1 MKIAE
6 RSVDGFL
13 RRPDAKVRAVLFYGS
28 DIGLIRERAKAL
40 ATTVV
45 TDLGDPFRVVELA
58 AKTVREDP
66 ARLSDEA
73 AAIAF
78 TGGRKVVWVR
88 DGGDGLAD
96 AVRSLLGQAG
106 WEALVVV
113 EGPDLNRRSKLV
125 EIFEEDDG
133 AAAITCYPDREEAI
147 ERVVEE
153 TLARHG
159 LEIAPDA
166 LAFLS
171 EHLGGDRGMT
181 RAEAEKL
188 ALYCAGQ
195 KTVSRADAVAA
206 VGDSAAVGLDDAVLG
221 AFDGDLVRLSRALAR
236 LRGEGISPVAIVIAA
251 QRHSQRLQLVA
262 QAVAGGAQP
271 AAAVRSLRPPVYFEA
286 AASFERQARRWNL
299 ALVGR
304 AIGLLTEADLRCRST
319 GSPAQALAGQV
330 LQAIAGL
337 ARRA

>member
-1 MKIAE
+1 MKIAD

-13 RRPDAKVRAVLFYGS
+13 RKPDPKLRAVLFYGA
-28 DIGLIRERAKAL
+28 DIGLMRERAKAL

-45 TDLGDPFRVVELA
+45 TDLNDPFRVVELA

-88 DGGDGLAD
+88 DGGDGLAES
-96 AVRSLLGQAG
+96 VRSLFAQSG
-106 WEALVVV
+106 WEAMVIV
-113 EGPDLNRRSKLV
+113 EAADLTRRSKLV
-125 EIFEEDDG
+125 EAFEDDDS
-133 AAAITCYPDREEAI
+133 AAAIACYPDREEAI

-153 TLARHG
+153 TLAARG
-159 LEIAPDA
+159 LDIAPDA

-171 EHLGGDRGMT
+171 DHLGGDRGMT

-195 KTVSRADAVAA
+195 KSVSKADAMAA

-221 AFDGDLVRLSRALAR
+221 AFDGDLGRLSRALAR
-236 LRGEGISPVAIVIAA
+236 LRGEGMSPVAILIAA
-251 QRHSQRLQLVA
+251 QRHCQKLQLVV
-262 QAVAGGAQP
+262 QAVASGTQP
-271 AAAVRSLRPPVYFEA
+271 AAAVRALKPPVYFDT
-286 AASFERQARRWNL
+286 AASFERQARRWSL

-304 AIGLLTEADLRCRST
+304 ALGLLTEADLRVRST
-319 GSPAQALAGQV
+319 GSPAQALTGQV
-330 LQAIAGL
+330 LQSIAGL